1 MDRFLRQSLWIVA
14 QRLALLFVLLLFY
27 FDTFAQQTVIT
38 GKVIDAETGEPIPFA
53 NVYFKGSPSNGATT
67 DFDGYYKIIT
77 DAPTDSL
84 IASFVGYSSKTR
96 FVEKGKIQII
106 NFQLNAQVTTLRE
119 VVVSAKNYE
128 NPAWEI
134 LRNVIKNK
142 ERNDKRNLQAYS
154 YESYNKIELDVD
166 NITEKFK
173 KRKLV
178 QQIISVIDSAKAV
191 AGEDGKPIIPVFIS
205 ESLSDFYWQANPE
218 KQREIVKKTNIQ
230 GIAVEDGSLSAQI
243 IGTSFQ
249 QYNFYQNWLKIL
261 NKDFISPI
269 ADGWKGFYD
278 YDLKDSSQVN
288 GMKTYR
294 IEFFPKRE
302 QDLAFTGTMWI
313 TDSTYH
319 FALQRIEATIDKKA
333 NLNFIEKIKIQQ
345 ELQPTEPNQPW
356 LPAKTRI
363 LVDVGDVKDDWAGL
377 LAKSYISNK
386 KYTINKVKSDDF
398 FKESITVM
406 EDANLK
412 DKAFWERNR
421 HDSLTITEKN
431 MYQMIDTIKK
441 LPIVKSYIEIVDIAV
456 NGYKSVGKIDIG
468 PYIFLYSN
476 NNIEGH
482 RIRLGFKTNAEFNK
496 KLILKGYL
504 AYGTEDERFKYG
516 LGFDYI
522 LSRKPWTQFGFYSKY
537 DLGQVA
543 LLNSDFSARS
553 NALFASS
560 VLWGNMYNRRPFMQL
575 SNEFYFQTDVAKGF
589 IQKIALKNQFFD
601 PLFSFEFFDGV
612 ERQRTFSTAEVSL
625 ESRISFK
632 EQYIQYDMSRE
643 SINVKNTPIITLRMI
658 LGMRGVLGSDFNYQ
672 KISANISQQ
681 IRMGAFGRGTYSL
694 TGVYIPN
701 TLPYPLLEAHLGN
714 QTYFYNG
721 FAFNLMNFFEFVSDR
736 ALSFSYVHRFEGLI
750 FNRLPLIKKLKWR
763 FLATANVLYGGL
775 RKENIDL
782 IPVTTPDGIPLRTFS
797 ALRDEP
803 YIEVGYGIE
812 NIFRFLRIDFVHRL
826 TYLDRPHISRFGIKG
841 SVQFRL

>member
-1 MDRFLRQSLWIVA
+1 MDRFLRNLLCTSTQRVA
-14 QRLALLFVLLLFY
+14 LFSVLLVFS
-27 FDTFAQQTVIT
+27 FSAFAQQTIIT
-38 GKVIDAETGEPIPFA
+38 GKVIDADTGEPIPFA
-53 NVYFKGSPSNGATT
+53 NVYFKGNSSKGTTT
-67 DFDGYYKIIT
+67 DFDGYYKITT
-77 DAPTDSL
+77 DTPTDSL
-84 IASFVGYSSKTR
+84 IASFVGYASKAR
-96 FVEKGKIQII
+96 FVEKGKTQII

-134 LRNVIKNK
+134 LRNVVKNK

-166 NITEKFK
+166 NITEKFR

-178 QQIISVIDSAKAV
+178 QQIISVIDSAKAI

-205 ESLSDFYWQANPE
+205 ESLSDFYWQRNPE
-218 KQREIVKKTNIQ
+218 KQREIIKKTNIQ

-249 QYNFYQNWLKIL
+249 QYNFYQNWLKVL
-261 NKDFISPI
+261 EKDFISPI

-278 YDLKDSSQVN
+278 YELKDSSQVN

-313 TDSTYH
+313 ADSTHHY
-319 FALQRIEATIDKKA
+319 ALQRIEATIDRKA

-363 LVDVGDVKDDWAGL
+363 LVDVGDIKDDWAGL
-377 LAKSYISNK
+377 LAKSYISNNK
-386 KYTINKVKSDDF
+386 FVINQLKSNDF
-398 FKESITVM
+398 FEESITVL

-412 DKAFWERNR
+412 DKAFWDKNR
-421 HDSLTITEKN
+421 HDSLTLTEKN

-482 RIRLGFKTNAEFNK
+482 RFRLGFKTNAEFNR

-504 AYGTEDERFKYG
+504 AYGTQDQRFKYG
-516 LGFDYI
+516 FGFDYI

-537 DLGQVA
+537 DLGQIA

-589 IQKIALKNQFFD
+589 IQKIYLKNKTFD
-601 PLFSFEFFDGV
+601 PLFDFEFFDGT
-612 ERQRTFSTAEVSL
+612 ERQRTFSTAEVDL

-643 SINVKNTPIITLRMI
+643 SINVKNMPVITLRMT
-658 LGMRGVLGSDFNYQ
+658 LGLRGVLGSDFNYQ

-681 IRMGAFGRGTYSL
+681 VRMGALGRGTYSL

-721 FAFNLMNFFEFVSDR
+721 FAFNLMNFFEFISDR
-736 ALSFSYVHRFEGLI
+736 ALSFSYIHRFEGLF
-750 FNRLPLIKKLKWR
+750 FNRFPLIKKLKWR

-782 IPVTTPDGIPLRTFS
+782 IPVTTPDGIPLRMFS
-797 ALRDEP
+797 ALRNEP

-812 NIFRFLRIDFVHRL
+812 NIFRLLRIDFIHRL
-826 TYLDRPHISRFGIKG
+826 TYLDRPYISRFGIKG